1 MNKYILDFVRNNSR
15 SLFRGLTLPQKKA
28 ITEVI
33 RGFYTAGEP
42 ILRHLAQDSS
52 KTAKKQG
59 EKYAY
64 HLGKVDLKK
73 KVEEF
78 SIKQAKYEVKKNTVI
93 AYDLT
98 DIAKETSKKMAK
110 IGRIFDGSKRKVAN
124 GFLLHGV
131 GVNGLLLK
139 LEVHDGEKYT
149 TNQIRRNIIEEL
161 AEKFNY
167 LGIWVF
173 DRGND
178 DKAFFTFLRHILKVQ
193 FIARLRKNRLV
204 CLKKTGAIIKVS
216 ELTRGRY
223 IVYLMNK
230 YNTHVDT
237 RYEYTL
243 IIQNHLGEKQPI
255 RLLAYLKESFSSEQ
269 IVIMYLERWGI
280 EDSFKRAKQSFNLE
294 KIRVLDHRK
303 FVNLIAL
310 TQFVT
315 NLSMMGFIAIQKS
328 TYSLVFGVLIGYRKF
343 LKIKSLSFNLTSF
356 TSFLQFSIKPY
367 TYRPQKPPPEQLP
380 LLSFGQLKK
389 LGSF

>member
-1 MNKYILDFVRNNSR
+1 MNKYIQDFIRNNSR
-15 SLFRGLTLPQKKA
+15 SLFQGLTKPQKKA
-28 ITEVI
+28 MAEVI

-59 EKYAY
+59 EKYSY
-64 HLGKVDLKK
+64 HLGKIDLKK

-78 SIKQAKYEVKKNTVI
+78 SIKNAKYEVRKNTVI

-98 DIAKETSKKMAK
+98 DIAKEAAKKMEK
-110 IGRIFDGSKRKVAN
+110 IARIFDGSKRKVAN

-139 LEVHDGEKYT
+139 LEVHDGDKYT
-149 TNQIRRNIIEEL
+149 TNQIRKRIVEDL
-161 AEKFNY
+161 AKKFKF

-178 DKAFFTFLRHILKVQ
+178 DKRFFKFLRHILKVQ
-193 FIARLRKNRLV
+193 FIARLKGNRLV
-204 CLKKTGAIIKVS
+204 CLKKTGAIMKVS
-216 ELTRGRY
+216 ELKQGRY
-223 IVYLMNK
+223 VVYLMNK

-243 IIQNHLGEKQPI
+243 VIQNHLSEKQPI

-269 IVIMYLERWGI
+269 IVDMYLERWGI
-280 EDSFKRAKQSFNLE
+280 ENSFKRAKQSFNLE
-294 KIRVLDHRK
+294 KIRVLDHQK

-310 TQFVT
+310 TQFAT
-315 NLSMMGFIAIQKS
+315 NLSMMAFIAIQKL
-328 TYSLVFGVLIGYRKF
+328 TYSLIFGVLIGYQKF
-343 LKIKSLSFNLTSF
+343 LKMKSLSFNLTSF
-356 TSFLQFSIKPY
+356 TSFLQYTLKPY
-367 TYRPQKPPPEQLP
+367 MYRPQKPPPEQLP
-380 LLSFGQLKK
+380 LLSRRCLEK